1 MSERDDRAVPPPVE
15 GLSDIAWQRVEKSL
29 FAALDCDASV
39 PTMTPYVPPSRRWA
53 PWLVGGGLALAGAAA
68 ALVLL
73 MLPDHT
79 ANRGSGG
86 DQHAQIRDGGPRSPA
101 RVVTQDSS
109 SQVSYGDA
117 TITIDAHSAVTMHG
131 DRDRGVTIAL
141 ERGGAM
147 FEVAPRNGRPPFEV
161 LAGEVTV
168 RVIGTRFEVQ
178 RSGDHARV
186 AVIEGHVEIVARG
199 RRVDVRAGETWSSD
213 GDWEAAVRGQ
223 ATPDA
228 VAAAPSVLDGRP
240 WEGSSSA
247 DGTAAEERTRSRSRQ
262 RSSRPAEDRLRFEQ
276 AAAMEPTDARHAL
289 AQYRK
294 LADGGGKWAG
304 PALFAAGRLAAELGD
319 KPLARKLLDQY
330 LRRHPKGGN
339 AADARALLATLG
351 E

>member
-29 FAALDCDASV
+29 FAALDCDAAM
-39 PTMTPYVPPSRRWA
+39 PTMAPYVAPSRRWA

-73 MLPDHT
+73 MLPDR
-79 ANRGSGG
+79 ASQPSGRT
-86 DQHAQIRDGGPRSPA
+86 DPPLVDGGSSSPA

-109 SQVSYGDA
+109 SQVSFGDA
-117 TITIDAHSAVTMHG
+117 TITVDADSALTMYG

-223 ATPDA
+223 ATSDA
-228 VAAAPSVLDGRP
+228 VAAAPSVVDGRP

-247 DGTAAEERTRSRSRQ
+247 DGTAAEEKTRSRSRQ
-262 RSSRPAEDRLRFEQ
+262 RSRPADDRARYEQ
-276 AAAMEPTDARHAL
+276 AAAMEPTNARKAL
-289 AQYRK
+289 EQYKK
-294 LADGGGKWAG
+294 LADGSSKWAG
-304 PALFAAGRLAAELGD
+304 PALFAAGRLALELGD
-319 KPLARKLLDQY
+319 EPAARKLLDRY
-330 LRRHPKGGN
+330 LRRHPNGGN
-339 AADARALLATLG
+339 AADARALLATLA